1 MLRRAVVELTGRGNS
16 EISFARTGRGRPFPM
31 NVAGVEMNVSHA
43 GDLTVLAADLV
54 RQEDAAA
61 DLVRQEGA
69 ATKSPMLGIDVM
81 PVTDRRVER
90 TEEFFR
96 LMRRQFTDSEW
107 EKIRSEPSEELQ
119 LRSFFRHWCLKESYV
134 KAVGT
139 GLNLDLRTI
148 QFNIQTDLTPHT
160 SVNNTKV
167 SLSGVEDPTW
177 RFWESDLSN
186 HLVSV
191 ASNINQLQ
199 GQEWRKMNIEDLLAV
214 LQPANNCDNEE
225 DWRKFSSR
233 SPTKPF

>member
-1 MLRRAVVELTGRGNS
+1 MLRKAVTELTGQRNS
-16 EISFARTGRGRPFPM
+16 EITFARTHRGRPFPV
-31 NVAGVEMNVSHA
+31 NVEGAEMNVSHA
-43 GDLTVLAADLV
+43 GDLTVLAAHLV

-61 DLVRQEGA
+61 N
-69 ATKSPMLGIDVM
+69 TPMLGIDVM
-81 PVTDRRVER
+81 PVKDRRVER

-107 EKIRSEPSEELQ
+107 ERIRSEPSEELQ

-167 SLSGVEDPTW
+167 SLNGVDDPNW
-177 RFWESDLSN
+177 RFVESDLSN

-191 ASNINQLQ
+191 ASNIDQLQ
-199 GQEWRKMNIEDLLAV
+199 GLEWTKMSIEDLLAV
-214 LQPANNCDNEE
+214 PQPDNNCDNEE